1 MKRRFPPYRESK
13 LTRILMD
20 SLGGN
25 AKTLMITCVR
35 YLRWGPLIC
44 SPASDSISETDSSLV
59 YANNAKNIQNKPKV
73 NHDAQ
78 SDLIESVNDDM
89 KNEG

>member
-1 MKRRFPPYRESK
+1 MTRRFPPYRESK

-35 YLRWGPLIC
+35 YPWGGPLTF
-44 SPASDSISETDSSLV
+44 SPASDSISETVSSLV

-78 SDLIESVNDDM
+78 SDLIDSVSDDM
-89 KNEG
+89 KSEG

>member
-1 MKRRFPPYRESK
+1 MTRRFPPYRESK

-35 YLRWGPLIC
+35 YPWVGPLTF
-44 SPASDSISETDSSLV
+44 SPASDSISETVSSLV
-59 YANNAKNIQNKPKV
+59 YANN
-73 NHDAQ
+73 DAQ
-78 SDLIESVNDDM
+78 SDLIDSVSDDM

>member
-1 MKRRFPPYRESK
+1 
-13 LTRILMD
+13 MD

-35 YLRWGPLIC
+35 YLPVQRLTP
-44 SPASDSISETDSSLV
+44 SPASDSLGETISSLV

-73 NHDAQ
+73 NRDAQ
-78 SDLIESVNDDM
+78 SDLIDSVGRGRSRDV
-89 KNEG
+89 